1 MSDKRRSLYFTF
13 EERIGL
19 VETIKKT
26 IDEIE
31 LKKLTPLRI
40 ERITG
45 LQDWCGSIV
54 LTGFGLMWKEMA
66 ANFPEAPKRRNNDW
80 KELWRRKT
88 KTKTKAREKRD
99 DHIETGGGKA
109 IRKF

>member
-1 MSDKRRSLYFTF
+1 M
-13 EERIGL
+13 
-19 VETIKKT
+19 
-26 IDEIE
+26 
-31 LKKLTPLRI
+31 RI

-66 ANFPEAPKRRNNDW
+66 ANFPEAPKSRNNDW
-80 KELWRRKT
+80 KELWRRRKM

-109 IRKF
+109 IRKFRKRTSRSS